1 MNKQSSMF
9 DDDPPATPPVR
20 HAVDKETPTAAER
33 LSVADKGLDDDVR
46 VTPVWADVLADYFGG
61 TR

>member
-1 MNKQSSMF
+1 MF